1 MKLEPSALQLCFV
14 PLEAL
19 LLHEEDD
26 PFRVKRL
33 ALTLQHEGKLRN
45 PPIVAEQAGRYLV
58 LDGATRTTALRQLG
72 YRDILVQVVD
82 YYDEAVQ
89 VGTWNHVLVGLS
101 HNRLLANLAGVEGL
115 SLQSV
120 DAETACRMLGTQETV
135 AAVVMRNGEWFAV
148 LCEGDCVQR
157 ANLLCQFVAEYRG
170 KAEVHRTVEMDLSL
184 LVPEY
189 PDLTA
194 VISFPNFSP
203 AEIAQIALS
212 GARVPM
218 GTTRHMVAG
227 RTLGLDIPL
236 DRLTGSQPLE
246 AKNAWLKDLVARR
259 LQANKIRLYQEPV
272 FVFDE

>member
-1 MKLEPSALQLCFV
+1 MKLEPSALQLRFV

-58 LDGATRTTALRQLG
+58 LDGATRTTALRELG

-82 YYDEAVQ
+82 YYGEAVQ
-89 VGTWNHVLVGLS
+89 VGTWYHVLAGMS
-101 HNRLLANLAGVEGL
+101 HNRLLANLADVDGIT
-115 SLQSV
+115 LQSV
-120 DAETACRMLGTQETV
+120 DAQTACRMLGTHEIV
-135 AAVVMRNGEWFAV
+135 ASVVMRNGEWFAV
-148 LCEGDCVQR
+148 LCEGDSVQR

-170 KAEVHRTVEMDLSL
+170 KAEVHRTAEIDLSIL
-184 LVPEY
+184 IPEY

-194 VISFPNFSP
+194 VIAFPEFSA
-203 AEIAQIALS
+203 AEISQIALS
-212 GARVPM
+212 GAKVPM
-218 GTTRHMVAG
+218 GITRHVVAG

-236 DRLTGSQPLE
+236 ERLTASQSLE
-246 AKNAWLKDLVARR
+246 VKNDWLKDLIAKR

>member
-26 PFRVKRL
+26 PFRVRRL

-58 LDGATRTTALRQLG
+58 LDGATRTTALRELG

-82 YYDEAVQ
+82 YFGEAVR
-89 VGTWNHVLVGLS
+89 TWNHVLVGLS
-101 HNRLLANLAGVEGL
+101 HNRLLANLAGVAGL
-115 SLQSV
+115 HLLSV
-120 DAETACRMLGTQETV
+120 DAETACRLLGMHETV
-135 AAVVMRNGEWFAV
+135 AVLVMRNGDWFAV
-148 LCEGDCVQR
+148 LCAGDCVQR
-157 ANLLCQFVAEYRG
+157 ANLLCQLVAEYRG

-194 VISFPNFSP
+194 VIAFPNFSP

-236 DRLTGSQPLE
+236 ERLTASQPLE
-246 AKNAWLKDLVARR
+246 AKNAWLKELVARR

>member
-1 MKLEPSALQLCFV
+1 MKLEPSALQLRFV

-33 ALTLQHEGKLRN
+33 TLTLQREGKLRN

-58 LDGATRTTALRQLG
+58 LDGATRTTALRELG

-82 YYDEAVQ
+82 YYGKAVQ
-89 VGTWNHVLVGLS
+89 VGAWNHVLVGMS
-101 HNRLLANLAGVEGL
+101 HNRLLATLADVDGIT
-115 SLQSV
+115 LQSV
-120 DAETACRMLGTQETV
+120 DAETACRMVGTREIV
-135 AAVVMRNGEWFAV
+135 ACLVMRNGQWFAV
-148 LCEGDCVQR
+148 LCEGDKVQR

-170 KAEVHRTVEMDLSL
+170 KAEVHRTVEIDLSM
-184 LVPEY
+184 LVQEY

-194 VISFPNFSP
+194 VSVFPNFSP

-212 GARVPM
+212 GAKVPM
-218 GTTRHMVAG
+218 GITRHVVAG
-227 RTLGLDIPL
+227 RTLGLDVPL
-236 DRLTGSQPLE
+236 EMLTDSQSLE
-246 AKNAWLKDLVARR
+246 AKNAWLKDFIAKR